1 MKLTEQEWGQAK
13 ALYIT
18 GQMSYRE
25 LAEQFGVGLS
35 TIHKRGKA
43 EGWGTERKELIEETT
58 TQTAVLFA
66 ADASQ
71 RIRRLGDVFDRFV
84 AVLDKV
90 SMDLEEKA
98 NEGAIPRSMELKGY
112 IESLRLLKDIGSVK
126 TQAELQEFNAKMRM
140 LEKQSAQNENS
151 GSNIVVSFEG
161 VDECQM

>member
-43 EGWGTERKELIEETT
+43 EGWGAERTELIEETT

-66 ADASQ
+66 EDASQ

-84 AVLDKV
+84 SVLDKV

-98 NEGAIPRSMELKGY
+98 NVGMIPRSMELKGY

-140 LEKQSAQNENS
+140 LEKQSAQNENGS
-151 GSNIVVSFEG
+151 SNIVVSFEG

>member
-43 EGWGTERKELIEETT
+43 EGWGIERNELIEETT

-66 ADASQ
+66 ENASQ
-71 RIRRLGDVFDRFV
+71 RIRQLGDVFDRFV
-84 AVLDKV
+84 TVLDKV
-90 SMDLEEKA
+90 SSDLEQRA
-98 NEGAIPRSMELKGY
+98 NNGTIPRSLELKGY

-126 TQAELQEFNAKMRM
+126 TQAELQEFNAKMSM
-140 LEKQSAQNENS
+140 LEKQSAQNDTDCK
-151 GSNIVVSFEG
+151 NIVVSFEV
-161 VDECQM
+161 VDGCEV

>member
-43 EGWGTERKELIEETT
+43 EGWGNERNELIEETT

-66 ADASQ
+66 ENASQ
-71 RIRRLGDVFDRFV
+71 RIRQLGDVFDRFV
-84 AVLDKV
+84 TVLDKV
-90 SMDLEEKA
+90 SADLELKA
-98 NEGAIPRSMELKGY
+98 NEGLIPRSLELKGY

-126 TQAELQEFNAKMRM
+126 TQAEWREFNAKMSM
-140 LEKQSAQNENS
+140 LEKQSAQNDTDCK
-151 GSNIVVSFEG
+151 NIVVSFEG
-161 VDECQM
+161 VDGCQM

>member
-13 ALYIT
+13 TLYIT

-25 LAEQFGVGLS
+25 LAEHFGVGLS

-43 EGWGTERKELIEETT
+43 EGWRTERQELIEETT
-58 TQTAVLFA
+58 TQTTVLFA
-66 ADASQ
+66 ENASQ
-71 RIRRLGDVFDRFV
+71 RIRQLGDVFDRFV
-84 AVLDKV
+84 TVLDKV
-90 SMDLEEKA
+90 SRELEMKA
-98 NEGAIPRSMELKGY
+98 NEGTIPRSLELKGY

-126 TQAELQEFNAKMRM
+126 TQAELREYNAKISM

-151 GSNIVVSFEG
+151 GNNIVVSFEG